1 MHVTR
6 TTIKNIRIIDQ
17 FEFALDAKT
26 PAAGWH
32 VFLGDNGS
40 GKSTVVRSIVLALI
54 GAENAAASRQDW
66 NGWLRE
72 EVSAGSIAVAL
83 EQHTEY
89 DRWSGNGRTSKSVFT
104 IKVNME
110 ENGATGLVEANFQ
123 KGSSGPRTVWG
134 SGRGWFSAAFGP
146 FRRFRGGDREYD
158 RLYYSHPRLAP
169 HLSAFG
175 EDVALSE
182 ALEWVRTARFRA
194 LENDETS
201 SKLVHR
207 VVEFFNASDLL
218 PHGARI
224 DGVTADGIMIDNGD
238 GTVVPVVE
246 MSDGYRSVL
255 SMTLE
260 ILRAMDAAYGRETFL
275 AALARGEPTI
285 IDLPG
290 VVLIDEVD
298 AHLHPTWQERIGEWF
313 IASFPNVQF
322 LVTMHSPIICRAA
335 RNNSIWRLATPGS
348 DEASGRIT
356 GKDFDRL
363 VNGNLTEAYGTEHF
377 GRDVGRS
384 EASEEMLKELA
395 RLNRREM
402 RGQLGKADAARLIE
416 LRSIL
421 PTTAT
426 TV

>member
-6 TTIKNIRIIDQ
+6 TTIGNIRIIDQ

-66 NGWLRE
+66 NGWLKE
-72 EVSAGSIAVAL
+72 DVSAGLIALSIR
-83 EQHTEY
+83 QHTPH
-89 DRWSGNGRTSKSVFT
+89 DRWSGTGRTSPSALSIRVGLKESD
-104 IKVNME
+104 
-110 ENGATGLVEANFQ
+110 ATGLVETSFQ
-123 KGSSGPRTVWG
+123 KGSSGARTVWG
-134 SGRGWFSAAFGP
+134 NGKGWFSAAFGP

-182 ALEWVRTARFRA
+182 ALEWIRTARFKA
-194 LENDETS
+194 LEEHSAAS
-201 SKLVHR
+201 SLVQGI
-207 VVEFFNASDLL
+207 VEFFNASDLL
-218 PHGARI
+218 PHGAYI
-224 DGVTADGIMIDNGD
+224 DGITADGIMINNGD
-238 GTVVPVVE
+238 GAVVPIEE

-260 ILRAMDAAYGRETFL
+260 ILRAMDAAYGRDSFL
-275 AALARGEPTI
+275 AALSRGDPTS

-313 IASFPNVQF
+313 IASFPEVQF
-322 LVTMHSPIICRAA
+322 LVTTHSPIICRAA
-335 RNNSIWRLATPGS
+335 QNNSIWRLSTPGS
-348 DEASGRIT
+348 EEPSTRIT

-377 GRDVGRS
+377 GHDIGRS
-384 EASEEMLKELA
+384 ETSKELLKELA
-395 RLNRREM
+395 SLNRREM
-402 RGQLGKADAARLIE
+402 RGQLNKAEATRLIE

>member
-6 TTIKNIRIIDQ
+6 ATINNIRIIDD
-17 FEFALDAKT
+17 FEFALDSKT

-72 EVSAGSIAVAL
+72 NVSAGSIALSVR
-83 EQHTEY
+83 QHAKH
-89 DRWSGNGRTSKSVFT
+89 DRWSGNGRTSQNAFT
-104 IKVNME
+104 VRVNME
-110 ENGATGLVEANFQ
+110 KNDATSLVETSFQ
-123 KGSSGPRTVWG
+123 KGSNGPRTVWG
-134 SGRGWFSAAFGP
+134 NGKGWFSAAFGP

-158 RLYYSHPRLAP
+158 RLYYSHPKLAP

-182 ALEWVRTARFRA
+182 ALEWVRTARFKA
-194 LENDETS
+194 LEDDAVAS
-201 SKLVHR
+201 SLVQGIT
-207 VVEFFNASDLL
+207 EFFNASDLL

-224 DGVTADGIMIDNGD
+224 HGVTADGIMIDNGD
-238 GTVVPVVE
+238 GAVVPIEE

-260 ILRAMDAAYGRETFL
+260 ILRAMDTAYGRDTFL
-275 AALARGEPTI
+275 AALKRGAPTT

-313 IASFPNVQF
+313 IASFPEVQF
-322 LVTMHSPIICRAA
+322 LVTTHSPIICRAA

-348 DEASGRIT
+348 DEPSRRIA

-377 GRDVGRS
+377 GRDVERS
-384 EASEEMLKELA
+384 EASGELLKELA
-395 RLNRREM
+395 NLNRREM
-402 RGQLGKADAARLIE
+402 RGQLDKADAVRLTE

-426 TV
+426 TI